1 MTNRPVGSGTT
12 EDTSTVRHGDVSL
25 LQRQRQHSCGQQL
38 RLPPRAAQQQ
48 HVQHTLSSNKFSAP
62 PCHGG
67 ALDLL
72 SRMRAA
78 VHDDKAHSDTAQPP
92 SDRGAKRAESKSAI
106 QHQLNILESREE
118 ECYDHDSEEYV

>member
-48 HVQHTLSSNKFSAP
+48 HVQHTLSSNTPSAP
-62 PCHGG
+62 QWTCG